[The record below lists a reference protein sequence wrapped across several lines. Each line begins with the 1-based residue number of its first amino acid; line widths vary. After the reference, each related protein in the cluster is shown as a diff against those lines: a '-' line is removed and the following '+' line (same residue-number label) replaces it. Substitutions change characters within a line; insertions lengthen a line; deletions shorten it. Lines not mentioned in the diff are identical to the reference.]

1 MFDIL
6 LYLLENRHRVVTR
19 DDVLRAVWRGR
30 VVSESTLSSRITAVR
45 HAIGDSGARQRLI
58 RTVTRGGYR
67 FVGAVTA
74 SRPPGH
80 PASGSDIKAA
90 ISDKPS
96 VLIAPLVNLSGD
108 AEQDRFLAGLA
119 DELTMALI
127 RFRQFA
133 VIPRSIVPASQGAD
147 AVRVAAEWGIR
158 YVLHGSFRREGDHVR
173 ISAQLTDAFAQTL
186 LWADRYD
193 CRGKATFELQ
203 DQITARLIGAI
214 VPQLE
219 AREHERLKAEP
230 IGEPD
235 AYALTL
241 AGVRS
246 LRQWTKPGIDRALR
260 LFRQAIAADR
270 EFAPA
275 YAMSSYCYVQQ
286 QSYGWFADSPC
297 DRAEGVALARAAAD
311 LGADNALTLTRAA
324 HAITVLGDDV
334 DSGAVLIDRALKL
347 NPLLDDAWYVS
358 GWTMLIAG
366 KPKLAGERLLR
377 ARELSAH
384 DHLIFKIDAASAM
397 HSSLVGDTT
406 TRRIR
411 QGPPCEP
418 VSIISP
424 PAGLRQQVTCSPA
437 GPSKAGD
444 CSPKCAR
451 TTQNCACRTCRS
463 CCHFGVRATSTAG
476 RARCKLLGCP
486 TDGSLP
492 TPSRPRSVA
501 PCPKFD
507 FVIKLQMAK
516 TLGVDIPPTVLARAD
531 EVIK

>member
-1 MFDIL
+1 MVIFRFGSYALDAERRDLWRSGKRVALERQVFDIL

-30 VVSESTLSSRITAVR
+30 IVSESTLSSRITAVR
-45 HAIGDSGARQRLI
+45 QAIGDSGARQRLI

-74 SRPPGH
+74 SRRPSH
-80 PASGSDIKAA
+80 PASRSDIRTL

-119 DELTMALI
+119 DELTTALI

-133 VIPRSIVPASQGAD
+133 VVPRSIVPALQGTD
-147 AVRVAAEWGIR
+147 AARIAAEWGVR
-158 YVLHGSFRREGDHVR
+158 YVLHGSFRREGGHVR
-173 ISAQLTDAFAQTL
+173 INAQLTDASTQTL

-203 DQITARLIGAI
+203 DRITAGLIGAI

-219 AREHERLKAEP
+219 AREHGRLKAEP

-286 QSYGWFADSPC
+286 QSYGWFADDAC
-297 DRAEGVALARAAAD
+297 DRAAGVALARAAAD

-324 HAITVLGDDV
+324 HAISVLGDDV
-334 DSGAVLIDRALKL
+334 DGGAVLVDRALKL

-358 GWTMLIAG
+358 GWIMLLAG
-366 KPKLAGERLLR
+366 EPKLAGERLLR
-377 ARELSAH
+377 ARELSAQ
-384 DHLIFKIDAASAM
+384 DHLIFKIDAASAYALFFM
-397 HSSLVGDTT
+397 GRYDDAAYSAATALRALPDYLTACRIAAASDVLAGRTEQG
-406 TRRIR
+406 RRFIAKMR
-411 QGPPCEP
+411 AADPQLRLSDLPELLPFRRKSDFDRWAGALQA
-418 VSIISP
+418 
-424 PAGLRQQVTCSPA
+424 AGLP
-437 GPSKAGD
+437 D
-444 CSPKCAR
+444 
-451 TTQNCACRTCRS
+451 
-463 CCHFGVRATSTAG
+463 
-476 RARCKLLGCP
+476 
-486 TDGSLP
+486 
-492 TPSRPRSVA
+492 
-501 PCPKFD
+501 
-507 FVIKLQMAK
+507 
-516 TLGVDIPPTVLARAD
+516 
-531 EVIK
+531 

>member
-1 MFDIL
+1 VIFRFGSYALDAERRDLSRSGKRVALERQVFDIL

-19 DDVLRAVWRGR
+19 DDVLREVWRGR

-67 FVGAVTA
+67 FVGGVTV
-74 SRPPGH
+74 SGPPGH

-119 DELTMALI
+119 DELTTALI

-133 VIPRSIVPASQGAD
+133 VVPRSIVPASQAAD
-147 AVRVAAEWGIR
+147 AARVAAEWGVR
-158 YVLHGSFRREGDHVR
+158 YVLHGSFRREGGHVR

-186 LWADRYD
+186 LWADSYD
-193 CRGKATFELQ
+193 CRGKATFEMQ
-203 DQITARLIGAI
+203 DRITARLIGAI
-214 VPQLE
+214 VPRLE

-246 LRQWTKPGIDRALR
+246 LRQWTKPGINRALR

-286 QSYGWFADSPC
+286 QSYGWFADSQC
-297 DRAEGVALARAAAD
+297 DRAEGVAFARAAAD
-311 LGADNALTLTRAA
+311 LGADNALILTRAA
-324 HAITVLGDDV
+324 HAISVLGDDV
-334 DSGAVLIDRALKL
+334 DSGAVLVDRALKL

-377 ARELSAH
+377 ARELSAQE
-384 DHLIFKIDAASAM
+384 HLIFKIDAASAYALFFTGRYDDAA
-397 HSSLVGDTT
+397 HSATT
-406 TRRIR
+406 ALGVRPNYLTACRIAAASDVLAGRTEQGRRLIAKVR
-411 QGPPCEP
+411 AADPKLRLSDLPELLPFRRKSDFDRWASALQA
-418 VSIISP
+418 
-424 PAGLRQQVTCSPA
+424 AGLP
-437 GPSKAGD
+437 D
-444 CSPKCAR
+444 
-451 TTQNCACRTCRS
+451 
-463 CCHFGVRATSTAG
+463 
-476 RARCKLLGCP
+476 
-486 TDGSLP
+486 
-492 TPSRPRSVA
+492 
-501 PCPKFD
+501 
-507 FVIKLQMAK
+507 
-516 TLGVDIPPTVLARAD
+516 
-531 EVIK
+531 